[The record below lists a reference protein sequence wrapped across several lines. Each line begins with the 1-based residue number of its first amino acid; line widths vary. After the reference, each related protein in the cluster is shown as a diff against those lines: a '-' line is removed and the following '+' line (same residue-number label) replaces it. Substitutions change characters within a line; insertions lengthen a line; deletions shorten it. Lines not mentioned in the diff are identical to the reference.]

1 MQFNSRSVNPATAK
15 HQCLVVGIYED
26 HSLSVTAAL
35 VNAASSG
42 HLQRILKRGDIAG
55 KTGETLLLHDVPNIK
70 AERVLLVG
78 LGPVDAGD
86 GARFVKIAAATI
98 TALHN
103 TGSKSVLCCLGEAP
117 AGDKNLYWKTRRLV
131 EQFYAGLY
139 QFNAMRGTSTAKAIN
154 LTQVDL
160 LLADKTDNKDTKRGI
175 KDGNAIAAGTALAK
189 DLGNMP
195 ANICTPTYLANTAKG
210 LAKDY
215 ASVTTQILEEAEMK
229 KLGMG
234 SLLSVS
240 QGSAEPAKLIVMHH
254 KGGKAKEAPHVLVG
268 KGITFDICG
277 ISLKPPATMYE
288 MIYDMCGAAAVLG
301 TMRTVAELNLPINV
315 ICVIAAAENM
325 PSGTASRPGDIVKT
339 MSGQTVEILNTD
351 AEGRLVLCD
360 ALTYIDKFKPATVI
374 DVATLTGAVVVAL
387 GAHASAVYAND
398 EELARNLNQAGEDTL
413 DRVWRMP
420 LWEDYQVQLKSA
432 FADMTN
438 TGGRDAGSITAACF
452 LARFTRKYRWAHLDI
467 AGTAHRANG
476 SDKAS
481 TGRPVNLLCQYL
493 MDQAAH

>member
-1 MQFNSRSVNPATAK
+1 
-15 HQCLVVGIYED
+15 
-26 HSLSVTAAL
+26 
-35 VNAASSG
+35 
-42 HLQRILKRGDIAG
+42 
-55 KTGETLLLHDVPNIK
+55 
-70 AERVLLVG
+70 
-78 LGPVDAGD
+78 
-86 GARFVKIAAATI
+86 
-98 TALHN
+98 
-103 TGSKSVLCCLGEAP
+103 
-117 AGDKNLYWKTRRLV
+117 
-131 EQFYAGLY
+131 
-139 QFNAMRGTSTAKAIN
+139 
-154 LTQVDL
+154 
-160 LLADKTDNKDTKRGI
+160 
-175 KDGNAIAAGTALAK
+175 
-189 DLGNMP
+189 
-195 ANICTPTYLANTAKG
+195 
-210 LAKDY
+210 
-215 ASVTTQILEEAEMK
+215 MK

-268 KGITFDICG
+268 KGITFDTGG

>member
-1 MQFNSRSVNPATAK
+1 
-15 HQCLVVGIYED
+15 
-26 HSLSVTAAL
+26 
-35 VNAASSG
+35 
-42 HLQRILKRGDIAG
+42 
-55 KTGETLLLHDVPNIK
+55 
-70 AERVLLVG
+70 
-78 LGPVDAGD
+78 
-86 GARFVKIAAATI
+86 
-98 TALHN
+98 
-103 TGSKSVLCCLGEAP
+103 
-117 AGDKNLYWKTRRLV
+117 
-131 EQFYAGLY
+131 
-139 QFNAMRGTSTAKAIN
+139 MRGTSTAKAIN

-175 KDGNAIAAGTALAK
+175 KDGNAVAAGTALAK

-268 KGITFDICG
+268 KGITFDTGG